1 MWFFLLIPGGP
12 FGAVRLTL
20 LSLIVF
26 RLLWNLL
33 VCSFGFFY
41 FVCLCLRH
49 LSALFGVL
57 SFWAFQVWAAGPT
70 YTLSL
75 LSIIVSFGFSLW
87 AIVFSSDGVLCVS
100 VDSHTPPFLLSSF
113 SLAEVLGS
121 RWIWLGHV
129 LWSVPMA
136 VTLCIP
142 VFSRLSYF
150 VYTHGCGGWHTF
162 YPGFLLY
169 FDTGHIACVRRA
181 SLFWSGACF
190 LLFLPSFPLV
200 LTGCIAAFTSTCP
213 SGWRWVGVWMFGGM
227 WLLLLPEVFLLSVSV
242 SWVFFRCQF

>member
-1 MWFFLLIPGGP
+1 M
-12 FGAVRLTL
+12 
-20 LSLIVF
+20 
-26 RLLWNLL
+26 
-33 VCSFGFFY
+33 
-41 FVCLCLRH
+41 
-49 LSALFGVL
+49 
-57 SFWAFQVWAAGPT
+57 
-70 YTLSL
+70 
-75 LSIIVSFGFSLW
+75 
-87 AIVFSSDGVLCVS
+87 CVS

-113 SLAEVLGS
+113 SLAKVLGS
-121 RWIWLGHV
+121 RCMWLGPV

-136 VTLCIP
+136 VTLYIP

-227 WLLLLPEVFLLSVSV
+227 WLLLLPDVFLLSVSV
-242 SWVFFRCQF
+242 SGVFFRCQFYQYFLFGLLGVWYVLSASRGIYFLRFTGCWWHSYLPFILVVVCRL